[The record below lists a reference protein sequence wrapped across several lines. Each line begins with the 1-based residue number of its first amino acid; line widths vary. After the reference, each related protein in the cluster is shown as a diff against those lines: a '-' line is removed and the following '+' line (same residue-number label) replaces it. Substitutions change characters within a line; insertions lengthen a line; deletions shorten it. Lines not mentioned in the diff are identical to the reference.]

1 MKILFV
7 VNGISGGAS
16 NVIQLLATHFQR
28 KGNQVDLML
37 YDGMDVP
44 SRYDLT
50 GVNIIELPKLMPKR
64 TSNSYT
70 SLVNQIKNVNDYLK
84 KDKPEV
90 IISFLNKINTLT
102 CFAAWKSD
110 IPIIVSERTN
120 TISYKLKFPW
130 QILRKIAYRRAN
142 TIIVQC
148 SIFAD
153 FYNGS
158 FNNKTKVIPNPIVNS
173 KARHVVKDQQRF
185 HLVSAGRLAS
195 EKNFEWLIKS
205 FAEILKRVP
214 EAQLTIY
221 GRGEK
226 ETELKDLIQRLGLE
240 SYVTLAGY
248 TTNVHEKLAQA
259 DLYVMPSLSEGFPNS
274 LCEAMAVGLPVVAF
288 KCHEGLKD
296 IVIDGQNGY
305 LVEMNNQEEF
315 VEKVV
320 RLSQDI
326 KLREKIGTEAQKL
339 AERYSEQNI
348 YDLWEESI
356 YNVMRVR

>member
-1 MKILFV
+1 M
-7 VNGISGGAS
+7 
-16 NVIQLLATHFQR
+16 
-28 KGNQVDLML
+28 
-37 YDGMDVP
+37 
-44 SRYDLT
+44 
-50 GVNIIELPKLMPKR
+50 
-64 TSNSYT
+64 
-70 SLVNQIKNVNDYLK
+70 
-84 KDKPEV
+84 
-90 IISFLNKINTLT
+90 
-102 CFAAWKSD
+102 
-110 IPIIVSERTN
+110 
-120 TISYKLKFPW
+120 
-130 QILRKIAYRRAN
+130 
-142 TIIVQC
+142 
-148 SIFAD
+148 
-153 FYNGS
+153 
-158 FNNKTKVIPNPIVNS
+158 
-173 KARHVVKDQQRF
+173 
-185 HLVSAGRLAS
+185 VSAGRLAS

-226 ETELKDLIQRLGLE
+226 ERELKDLIQRLGLE

-348 YDLWEESI
+348 YELWEESI